1 VNPPPDPSLEQRL
14 AALDDRYRQ
23 TLELQQGM
31 TLCFEENA
39 SGEFIHTLCA
49 GRLVRRLGWNAQKI
63 VNRSL
68 DDFLPPLKSAR
79 LKQAYATAWTGRE
92 CQVEIMSRDDFLV
105 ALASLRPRVEN
116 GRVREV
122 IVSCVEIT
130 ALKQAEAEARKLAL
144 VAARTDNAVVITNA
158 RGYIE
163 WTNAGFTRMTGY
175 DFQEVV
181 GRKPGSFLQGP
192 ETDPATIRF
201 IRDHLSRGEGFRTD
215 ILNYGKD
222 GRRYWLSLEVQPM
235 RADTGALTGFMA
247 VESDITQRRQAEES
261 LRVQFSLAQALA
273 HSASFDEARHALL
286 RAIGLEMG
294 WRIGLLW
301 MVDPEGDTLAC
312 VEHWARD
319 PLSPGGFIEA
329 VRAFSFARGEAL
341 PGRAWASSSTQWHPD
356 LAGDPS
362 CPRAALA
369 LRHSLH
375 CAVAMPIHLGE
386 KVFGVAEFL
395 SNRCEFPDESRLRTF
410 AALGTHIG
418 QFFERVQAEDAL
430 RRRGEELTR
439 ANAELARASRLKD
452 AFLASMS
459 HELRTPLNGILGL
472 SEALASGTHGPLNEK
487 QHRYLELVGA
497 SGRHLLSLINDILD
511 LAKIESGQQRLECA
525 PCLLADVCNDSV
537 QLVAPMAAKR
547 RQDLSCELPA
557 PGLRLQ
563 LDARRMKQV
572 LVNLLG
578 NAVKFTPEAGR
589 LGLRVHTTPDEVR
602 LAVWDRG
609 IGIAAADIPRLF
621 APFQQLDNRLSR
633 EYEGTGLGL
642 SLVKQLTALHGGRVE
657 VESRP
662 GEGSVFTVVLPA
674 SLIVPAPA
682 SPSVSSGSAPAAPA
696 PLAGD
701 QRLILIADDHPLNI
715 LALQDYL
722 GMKGWRVEIAEN
734 GRLAVEKTR
743 ALRPA
748 LIVMDVQMPVMDG
761 IEATRAIRALDDP
774 ALAATPVI
782 ALTALSMDRDR
793 ELCLAAGANECLVKP
808 CNPGKL
814 LAHITALCD

>member
-1 VNPPPDPSLEQRL
+1 VNSPQPVPTLEQRL

-31 TLCFEENA
+31 ILCFEETA

-49 GRLVRRLGWNAQKI
+49 GHLVRRLGWNAQKVI
-63 VNRSL
+63 GHTL
-68 DDFLPPLKSAR
+68 DHFLSPAQSAK
-79 LKQAYATAWTGRE
+79 LKQAYATAWTGHE
-92 CQVEIMSRDDFLV
+92 CQVEITSRDDFLV
-105 ALASLRPRVEN
+105 ALASLRPRSEN

-163 WTNAGFTRMTGY
+163 WTNAGFTRITGY

-201 IRDHLSRGEGFRTD
+201 MRDHLSRGEGFRTD

-235 RADTGALTGFMA
+235 RADTGVLTGFMA

-294 WRIGLLW
+294 WCIGLLW
-301 MVDPEGDTLAC
+301 MVDADGEKLSCTG
-312 VEHWARD
+312 HWARD
-319 PLSPGGFIEA
+319 PLDPAGFIEA
-329 VRAFSFARGEAL
+329 TRGFSFARGEAL
-341 PGRAWASSSTQWHPD
+341 PGRAWASSSTEWHPD
-356 LAGDPS
+356 LAGDPA

-375 CAVAMPIHLGE
+375 CAVAMPIHLGG

-395 SNRCEFPDESRLRTF
+395 SNRCEFPDEARLHTF

-418 QFFERVQAEDAL
+418 QFFERMQAEEAL

-472 SEALASGTHGPLNEK
+472 SESLVAGTHGPLNEK

-511 LAKIESGQQRLECA
+511 LAKIESGQQQLDCA
-525 PCLLADVCNDSV
+525 PCLLDDVCNESV

-547 RQDLSCELPA
+547 RQDLACELSA
-557 PGLRLQ
+557 PGLRLH

-609 IGIAAADIPRLF
+609 IGIAEADIPRLF

-657 VESRP
+657 VASRP
-662 GEGSVFTVVLPA
+662 GEGSTFTVVLPA
-674 SLIVPAPA
+674 SLIVPAP
-682 SPSVSSGSAPAAPA
+682 SPTAVLAPAAPSSS
-696 PLAGD
+696 GEK
-701 QRLILIADDHPLNI
+701 RLILIADDHPLNI

-734 GRLAVEKTR
+734 GRVAVEKTR

-761 IEATRAIRALDDP
+761 LEATRAIRASDDP
-774 ALAATPVI
+774 ALAATPII
-782 ALTALSMDRDR
+782 ALTALSMNRDR
-793 ELCLAAGANECLVKP
+793 ELCLAAGADDCLVKP

-814 LAHITALCD
+814 LAHITALCG